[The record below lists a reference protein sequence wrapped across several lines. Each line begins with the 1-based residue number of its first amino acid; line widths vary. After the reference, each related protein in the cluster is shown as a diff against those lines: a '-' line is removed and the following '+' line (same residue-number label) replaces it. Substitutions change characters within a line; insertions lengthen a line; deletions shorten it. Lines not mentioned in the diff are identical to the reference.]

1 MKIVEVDAHELGILG
16 EAKALQFL
24 ERQGFVLVGAIYK
37 TKLGEIDIFA
47 LKGKTYHFIE
57 VKTRRGTQFGLGCE
71 AISKKKQLHIKRT
84 AMIYVS
90 DMYQNNV
97 DWDELSFD
105 FIEIY
110 VYNDNTCRIR
120 FIEDAF

>member
-24 ERQGFVLVGAIYK
+24 ERQGFVIVGANYK
-37 TKLGEIDIFA
+37 TKLGEIDIIA
-47 LKGKTYHFIE
+47 IKGKTYHFIE

-105 FIEIY
+105 FIVSAY
-110 VYNDNTCRIR
+110 KLKV
-120 FIEDAF
+120 